1 MKKIPI
7 LPLLLLMVFV
17 SFTRCSEEKTQLVA
31 PVYDDAL
38 LHRTRAAAMT
48 IPGPLPVSINYIK
61 YAASIRKWKDVV
73 EGGSDD
79 DCVMART
86 AFQIE
91 YTDGTIMVDAG
102 MDKAVH
108 HFFEKEKPQP
118 FDEAAANQVA
128 QAVQQARLIVITHE
142 HGDHVAGVVRNANNV
157 VPLKTILTTEQA
169 DALIN
174 NPQMPEIRLDL
185 QKSQDYI
192 IADFQNVLPLAPG
205 VALIKAPGHTPG
217 EIMVYAKLQNG
228 KEYIFTGDVS
238 WCFKGVQETK
248 QKPSSERKRVGEDS
262 DLVGKQLEWLN
273 ARLTKDNM
281 VILVSHDDIM
291 LPQYAAQGLIRSGL
305 KLP

>member
-1 MKKIPI
+1 MKKNILLLPLV
-7 LPLLLLMVFV
+7 LPLLLL
-17 SFTRCSEEKTQLVA
+17 FTRCSEEKTQLVA

-38 LHRTRAAAMT
+38 LHRTRSAANT
-48 IPGPLPVSINYIK
+48 IPGALPVSINYVK
-61 YAASIRKWKDVV
+61 YAASIRKWKDVID
-73 EGGSDD
+73 GGSDD

-91 YTDGTIMVDAG
+91 YADGSIMVDAG

-108 HFFEKEKPQP
+108 HFFEKDKPQP
-118 FDEAAANQVA
+118 FDEAAATQVA
-128 QAVQQARLIVITHE
+128 QAVQQARIVVITHE
-142 HGDHVAGVVRNANNV
+142 HGDHVAGVVRNANNT

-192 IADFQNVLPLAPG
+192 ITDFQSVLPVAPG

-262 DLVGKQLEWLN
+262 ELVGKQLTWLN

-291 LPQYAAQGLIRSGL
+291 IPQYAAQGLIKSGL
-305 KLP
+305 KIN